1 MVTDRPSISN
11 PAAFIPRIAPDHD
24 RLVQSL
30 YESVL
35 DPVRWHQTLEELRA
49 SLNASAINLFGLEMA
64 GSDNAIV
71 HISSNPDDFG
81 KDHRDY
87 GNCHDIQGQGTA
99 DQGLMT
105 GGISAAERMAVD
117 GREFM
122 ASQFFN
128 DCLREL
134 GVHDVA
140 CTSLWDDEPGMPR
153 IVLSFF
159 MGLGARSFEREEHE
173 SLNSLGQH
181 LNRAFKIAWKLG
193 KLSRVQ
199 EWHRSVMDV
208 LRQAAL
214 VLDGHQK
221 ILQANPEGGVLLG
234 KSDGLLQVRHGRLVG
249 LGSQVSM
256 SLAEAFA
263 SADRGIPAYIVYRLE
278 RKNARPV
285 IGTARILPLG
295 EAPILGVPVLHA
307 RFLLFVEPPDE
318 PDPDAL
324 AAFGQLYHLTR
335 TELAVLA
342 QLLADATVEDIA
354 AILDIGLPTV
364 RTHLLNLRRKTGA
377 RGLSDLVRVAM
388 NAAWPL

>member
-1 MVTDRPSISN
+1 MDTDRPSISN

-24 RLVQSL
+24 RLVLRL

-35 DPVRWHQTLEELRA
+35 DPDRWHQTLEELRA

-64 GSDNAIV
+64 GFDNAIV

-81 KDHRDY
+81 KDYGDY

-99 DQGLMT
+99 DQGQIP
-105 GGISAAERMAVD
+105 GGVSAAERVPLD
-117 GREFM
+117 RREFM

-128 DCLREL
+128 DCLRGL
-134 GVHDVA
+134 GVQDVS
-140 CTSLWDDEPGMPR
+140 CTTLWDDEPGTPR

-159 MGLGARSFEREEHE
+159 RGLGARGFEREEHE
-173 SLNSLGQH
+173 RLNSLGQH

-193 KLSRVQ
+193 KLGREQ
-199 EWHRSVMDV
+199 EWQRSVMDG

-214 VLDGHQK
+214 VLDGYHK
-221 ILQANPEGGVLLG
+221 ILQVNPEGEVLLG
-234 KSDGLLQVRHGRLVG
+234 KPDGLLQVRHGRLVG
-249 LGSQVSM
+249 LGSRLSM

-263 SADRGIPAYIVYRLE
+263 CADRGIPARMVYRLE
-278 RKNARPV
+278 RENTRPV
-285 IGTARILPLG
+285 IGSASILPLG
-295 EAPILGVPVLHA
+295 EPQILGVPVLHV
-307 RFLLFVEPPDE
+307 RYLLLVEPPNT
-318 PDPDAL
+318 PDLDAL
-324 AAFGQLYHLTR
+324 ATFGQFYRLTR

-342 QLLADATVEDIA
+342 QLLADATAEDIA

-364 RTHLLNLRRKTGA
+364 RTHLLNLRRKTGT
-377 RGLSDLVRVAM
+377 RGLSELVGLAT

>member
-1 MVTDRPSISN
+1 MDTDRPFTTN
-11 PAAFIPRIAPDHD
+11 PATVSPRIAADHD

-35 DPVRWHQTLEELRA
+35 EPERWHQTLEELRA

-64 GSDNAIV
+64 AFDNSIV

-81 KDHRDY
+81 KRHGDHGY
-87 GNCHDIQGQGTA
+87 CHDIQGQGA
-99 DQGLMT
+99 AAQGLMT
-105 GGISAAERMAVD
+105 GGISAAERMPVD
-117 GREFM
+117 RREFI

-128 DCLREL
+128 DCLRGL
-134 GVHDVA
+134 GVQDVA

-159 MGLGARSFEREEHE
+159 RGLGARGFEREEHE
-173 SLNSLGQH
+173 RLNSLGQH

-199 EWHRSVMDV
+199 EWHRSVMDG

-221 ILQANPEGGVLLG
+221 ILHANPEGGILLG

-263 SADRGIPAYIVYRLE
+263 CADRGIPAHIVYRLE

-295 EAPILGVPVLHA
+295 EAPILGVPVLHV
-307 RFLLFVEPPDE
+307 RYLLLVEPPNT
-318 PDPDAL
+318 PVLDAL
-324 AAFGQLYHLTR
+324 ATFGQFYRLTR

-342 QLLADATVEDIA
+342 QLLTDATVEDIA

-364 RTHLLNLRRKTGA
+364 RTHVLHLRRKPGT
-377 RGLSDLVRVAM
+377 RGLNELVGLAM
-388 NAAWPL
+388 NAVCP

>member
-1 MVTDRPSISN
+1 
-11 PAAFIPRIAPDHD
+11 
-24 RLVQSL
+24 
-30 YESVL
+30 
-35 DPVRWHQTLEELRA
+35 
-49 SLNASAINLFGLEMA
+49 
-64 GSDNAIV
+64 
-71 HISSNPDDFG
+71 
-81 KDHRDY
+81 
-87 GNCHDIQGQGTA
+87 
-99 DQGLMT
+99 
-105 GGISAAERMAVD
+105 
-117 GREFM
+117 M
-122 ASQFFN
+122 ASEFFN
-128 DCLREL
+128 DCLRGL
-134 GVHDVA
+134 GVQDVA

-159 MGLGARSFEREEHE
+159 LGLGAQGFEREDHE
-173 SLNSLGQH
+173 RLNSLGQH

-193 KLSRVQ
+193 KLNRDQ
-199 EWHRSVMDV
+199 EWQRSVMDG

-263 SADRGIPAYIVYRLE
+263 FADRGIPAHIVYRLE

-285 IGTARILPLG
+285 IGTARILPIG

-307 RFLLFVEPPDE
+307 RFLLLVEPPDE

-335 TELAVLA
+335 TELAVLT
-342 QLLADATVEDIA
+342 QLLADASVEDITT
-354 AILDIGLPTV
+354 ILDIGLPTV

-377 RGLSDLVRVAM
+377 HKLSELVVLAM
-388 NAAWPL
+388 NAVYP